1 MRKALLQHIVE
12 NPVTGEKVPFG
23 SLLKQ
28 RTVVALLRRFGCI
41 LCRAGAAELS
51 RAKPELSQ
59 AGVSMLALGI
69 EKLGHQE
76 FVDGHY
82 FDGPIFID
90 EKRAVYKELG
100 ATRAS
105 AWSVLR
111 PSMFF
116 SGFKSVPLCKP
127 ECFITGVTFFR
138 ASKQGFAGNF
148 AGDGLQLGGT
158 FVLDPDG
165 TVLYGYAQKSFE
177 DHAPVADVI
186 AAAKLNR
193 DAIDQIRT
201 AVNNANAADADAQQG
216 LKDKE
221 AVDKALEL
229 VQRSIQNNKV
239 FVFSKSTCPYCRMA
253 KQVLT
258 DVHASFEVL
267 ELDKHPEGPEI
278 QQALFRL
285 TGRETVP
292 NVFIGGKSI
301 GGGDDTKRLK
311 ESGELAKLVAATS

>member
-116 SGFKSVPLCKP
+116 SGFK
-127 ECFITGVTFFR
+127 

-301 GGGDDTKRLK
+301 GGGDHTKRLK